1 MTFTLAGQTYTPT
14 QVVQLATSLLAA
26 DNATVLAKAAY
37 AEAVAAEKK
46 LLATDGKVV
55 QQLRESLAL
64 IFSNS
69 PTTLADLRDR
79 AEEDAE
85 APVDPGPRGQG
96 GEGGGHSSCKGHD
109 EQEAEGDRVRKRLG
123 GNHHAGH
130 HRDARDTRRVPG
142 RDGVRTGRC
151 VRRVARVVHG

>member
-69 PTTLADLRDR
+69 PTTLADLQIAPRKTPKPLSTQVR
-79 AEEDAE
+79 AARGAKAE
-85 APVDPGPRGQG
+85 A
-96 GEGGGHSSCKGHD
+96 
-109 EQEAEGDRVRKRLG
+109 
-123 GNHHAGH
+123 
-130 HRDARDTRRVPG
+130 TRRARG
-142 RDGVRTGRC
+142 TTSKKQKAAIILCEQLFELRA
-151 VRRVARVVHG
+151 VA